1 MRGKVVLSVRLEAA
15 RGKDWTPA
23 FAGNTL
29 VLITTPALPIIRVH
43 NAMACNESP
52 TRRIIVNTRT
62 LMTSALTLLGAVSS
76 AQALSAEQ
84 PWYIVP
90 FASYIQPD
98 HDRHADG
105 DVGAGV
111 GVGKVLGEH
120 WNLELEGV
128 YDSLDLNDVSGKF
141 KHQGAS
147 FDGLYFLNRNPV
159 LAPYGVLSVGS
170 LRHQYQANKHS
181 DVFYE
186 AGVGAV
192 HQFSESSLQLRGDLR
207 YRVDR
212 DDESIEGQS
221 QFNDWVLNVGLVIPF
236 GESAPKRAAAAPVA
250 VAAPVVAAAA
260 PMDSDGDGVTD
271 DKDRCPNTPKGAKV
285 NAEGCE
291 LDADGDGVVDSKD
304 RCPNTPAG
312 AKVNA
317 DGCELDSD
325 GDGVVDSQDR
335 CPNTPAGT
343 KVNAQGCPLDSDGD
357 GVLDADDKCPDT
369 VKGAKVDAQGC
380 VVTLILKGVNFEVN
394 SAKLN
399 ADSMAALDVVADSL
413 LKNPDAKLEV
423 GGHTDNKGSAA
434 YNKKLSAA
442 RAKSVMD
449 YLVLKG
455 VPAARLT
462 AKGYGL
468 EKPIADNKTAD
479 GRALNR
485 RVELQKI

>member
-1 MRGKVVLSVRLEAA
+1 M
-15 RGKDWTPA
+15 
-23 FAGNTL
+23 
-29 VLITTPALPIIRVH
+29 
-43 NAMACNESP
+43 
-52 TRRIIVNTRT
+52 NTRT
-62 LMTSALTLLGAVSS
+62 LMASAVALFGLASS
-76 AQALSAEQ
+76 AQVLSAEQ
-84 PWYIVP
+84 PWYVVP

-98 HDRHADG
+98 HDRRADG

-111 GVGKVLGEH
+111 GVGKVLGQN

-141 KHQGAS
+141 KHQGVS
-147 FDGLYFLNRNPV
+147 FNGLYFLNRNPA

-170 LRHQYQANKHS
+170 LRHQYQTNKHS
-181 DVFYE
+181 ELFYE
-186 AGVGAV
+186 AGIGAL

-212 DDESIEGQS
+212 DDESIEGHS

-236 GESAPKRAAAAPVA
+236 GGAAPKPVVSAPVA
-250 VAAPVVAAAA
+250 VAAPVVVAAA
-260 PMDSDGDGVTD
+260 PPPAQAPAPAPVDSDGDGVTD
-271 DKDRCPNTPKGAKV
+271 DKDRCPNTP
-285 NAEGCE
+285 
-291 LDADGDGVVDSKD
+291 
-304 RCPNTPAG
+304 
-312 AKVNA
+312 
-317 DGCELDSD
+317 
-325 GDGVVDSQDR
+325 
-335 CPNTPAGT
+335 AGT
-343 KVNAQGCPLDSDGD
+343 KVNAQGCPVDSDGD

-380 VVTLILKGVNFEVN
+380 VVNLILKGVNFELN

-399 ADSMAALDVVADSL
+399 ADSMAALDIVADSL

-449 YLVLKG
+449 YLVQKA

-479 GRALNR
+479 GRAQNR
-485 RVELQKI
+485 RVELQKQ

>member
-1 MRGKVVLSVRLEAA
+1 
-15 RGKDWTPA
+15 
-23 FAGNTL
+23 
-29 VLITTPALPIIRVH
+29 
-43 NAMACNESP
+43 
-52 TRRIIVNTRT
+52 VNTRT
-62 LMTSALTLLGAVSS
+62 LMTSALTLLGLVGS
-76 AQALSAEQ
+76 AQVVGAEQ
-84 PWYIVP
+84 PWYVVP

-111 GVGKVLGEH
+111 GVGKVLGEN

-128 YDSLDLNDVSGKF
+128 YDSLDLNDISGKF

-147 FDGLYFLNRNPV
+147 FDGLYFLNRKPAF
-159 LAPYGVLSVGS
+159 APYGVLSVGS
-170 LRHQYQANKHS
+170 LRHQYQANKHT
-181 DVFYE
+181 DLYYE

-212 DDESIEGQS
+212 DDDSIEGHS

-236 GESAPKRAAAAPVA
+236 GGSAQKPVVAAPVA
-250 VAAPVVAAAA
+250 VAAPVVVAAVPA
-260 PMDSDGDGVTD
+260 PAPAPVDSDGDGVTD
-271 DKDRCPNTPKGAKV
+271 DKDRCPNTPK
-285 NAEGCE
+285 
-291 LDADGDGVVDSKD
+291 
-304 RCPNTPAG
+304 G

-380 VVTLILKGVNFEVN
+380 VVNLILKGVNFEVN

-399 ADSMAALDVVADSL
+399 ADSMAALDIVADSL

-449 YLVLKG
+449 YLVQKS

-479 GRALNR
+479 GRAQNR

>member
-1 MRGKVVLSVRLEAA
+1 MNA
-15 RGKDWTPA
+15 R
-23 FAGNTL
+23 
-29 VLITTPALPIIRVH
+29 I
-43 NAMACNESP
+43 
-52 TRRIIVNTRT
+52 
-62 LMTSALTLLGAVSS
+62 LMPSALTILGLVSS
-76 AQALSAEQ
+76 VQVLSAEQ
-84 PWYIVP
+84 PWYVVP

-111 GVGKVLGEH
+111 GVGKVLGKH

-128 YDSLDLNDVSGKF
+128 YASLDLNDVSGKF

-147 FDGLYFLNRNPV
+147 FDGLYFLNRNPAF
-159 LAPYGVLSVGS
+159 APYGVLSVGS
-170 LRHQYQANKHS
+170 LRHQYQANKHT
-181 DVFYE
+181 DLYYE

-212 DDESIEGQS
+212 DDESIEGHS

-236 GESAPKRAAAAPVA
+236 GGSAPKPVVAAPVA
-250 VAAPVVAAAA
+250 VAAPVVVAAA
-260 PMDSDGDGVTD
+260 PAPVPAPVDSDGDGVTD
-271 DKDRCPNTPKGAKV
+271 DKDRCPNTPK
-285 NAEGCE
+285 
-291 LDADGDGVVDSKD
+291 
-304 RCPNTPAG
+304 G

-335 CPNTPAGT
+335 CPNTPAGI

-380 VVTLILKGVNFEVN
+380 VVNLILKGVNFEVN

-399 ADSMAALDVVADSL
+399 ADSMAALAIVADSL

-449 YLVLKG
+449 YLVQKG
-455 VPAARLT
+455 VPATRLT

-468 EKPIADNKTAD
+468 EKPIADNKSAD
-479 GRALNR
+479 GRAQNR